1 VIPSV
6 ALIQETAPGR
16 RGQADDAEAALAH
29 QGWKPLL
36 AYIRTFPMLT
46 FFVIQFCAT
55 LCRGARSMGR

>member
-6 ALIQETAPGR
+6 ILIQETAPGR
-16 RGQADDAEAALAH
+16 RGQADDAKATLAR
-29 QGWKPLL
+29 QGWKPVL
-36 AYIRTFPMLT
+36 AYICTFPPLT